1 MSDQHELEDLLLRAA
16 LLQEEAVRVRALE
29 DAPRLQQ
36 LTHAVL
42 DEARVRRRA
51 VAWLVQSGGG
61 RAGGKKKK
69 VRFFLNTH
77 THKRMVVLGAMEG
90 DLRQIKARLS
100 CSIFS
105 LAVFSSFLSS

>member
-1 MSDQHELEDLLLRAA
+1 MQEKSHARLYQHEFEDLLLRAA

-29 DAPRLQQ
+29 DTPRLQQ
-36 LTHAVL
+36 LAHAVL

-51 VAWLVQSGGG
+51 VAWLGEGDG
-61 RAGGKKKK
+61 RKK
-69 VRFFLNTH
+69 RDFQNTH
-77 THKRMVVLGAMEG
+77 TKRNQGFGVKV